1 MVESALVFKPGFQ
14 LTGWDPPTLGRYNL
28 LYSTDPNVNL
38 IQKHPHRNTQK
49 NVWTNIWAPHG
60 PSQVDKQKN
69 HTCPIRD
76 NQSFN
81 SKPDMLPWLFFTP
94 LFAYELAIVLFDALL
109 VVVVGGYSLFVIPGL
124 ICYLKGGQNRE
135 TMVQDVQFS
144 HSVMSNS
151 ATLWT
156 TAHQTSLPITNS
168 QSLLKLMSVE
178 SVELSNHL
186 ILCCPHLLPPSIF
199 PSIRIF
205 SNESALCIRWP
216 KFCSFSFNISP
227 SNEYSRLISI
237 RID

>member
-60 PSQVDKQKN
+60 PSQVDIQKN

-109 VVVVGGYSLFVIPGL
+109 VVVVGREVWCAVVHRVAELDMTEWLNWTSWTIVSLF
-124 ICYLKGGQNRE
+124 
-135 TMVQDVQFS
+135 
-144 HSVMSNS
+144 
-151 ATLWT
+151 
-156 TAHQTSLPITNS
+156 
-168 QSLLKLMSVE
+168 
-178 SVELSNHL
+178 
-186 ILCCPHLLPPSIF
+186 CPPL
-199 PSIRIF
+199 R
-205 SNESALCIRWP
+205 
-216 KFCSFSFNISP
+216 
-227 SNEYSRLISI
+227 
-237 RID
+237 